1 MRHQFQLSMVCMLT
15 AVFFLL
21 SGCSVNV
28 KKSDN
33 GEDKNVDIDTP
44 FGGIHVKKGADVRDT
59 GLPIYPG
66 AQPKQKSD
74 SDSDDEK
81 SANVDISTS
90 AFGVKVVA
98 IEYQTKDAPSKVIA
112 FYKDKLKQ
120 FGTVL
125 ECHTSSK
132 NHTYGHTSHKNDSN
146 SEQLKCEGDDNGKT
160 IELKAGTESN
170 QHIVSIDPQ
179 DKGADFALVYVR
191 LRGKEGTI

>member
-1 MRHQFQLSMVCMLT
+1 MRRLQLSFVFML
-15 AVFFLL
+15 AAAFLL
-21 SGCSVNV
+21 LAGCNVNV
-28 KKSDN
+28 KKNDN

-59 GLPIYPG
+59 GLPVYPG
-66 AQPKQKSD
+66 AKPKEKSD
-74 SDSDDEK
+74 SDSDEK

-90 AFGVKVVA
+90 AFGLKVVA
-98 IEYQTKDAPSKVIA
+98 IEYQTSDAPGKVIG

-125 ECHTSSK
+125 ECHTSRKNFGPNPHKGNSK
-132 NHTYGHTSHKNDSN
+132 
-146 SEQLKCEGDDNGKT
+146 SEELKCEGDDSGKT

-179 DKGADFALVYVR
+179 DKGSDFALVYVR
-191 LRGKEGTI
+191 VRGKEGTI